1 MNDTRPASNSLV
13 HQLIHIVYTFIGMS
27 GWRLRHLN
35 LLWVVGGVASLG
47 FYAFLFGFNFF
58 GFSVEGSAVGNTA
71 VHVGFYLFTVVFYYF
86 GIIAFFKAKKNE
98 KMCREMGEEK
108 AFRSFQTLLA
118 LMFINQGLGV
128 GAMSSL
134 QLPGWE
140 FPLAHSQALAVGL
153 VLTAVGITIKVWAT
167 VLTTIDI
174 YYLKDLFVGHPVTG
188 FVEKGP
194 YKFLSNPM
202 YGVGQLHAYG
212 IAVLYESTTGVVAAG
227 LCHILIY
234 TFYYVVERPFVVRTY
249 LSGAN
254 NATN

>member
-1 MNDTRPASNSLV
+1 MNDTRPASNALH
-13 HQLIHIVYTFIGMS
+13 HQIVHIVYTFIGMS

-47 FYAFLFGFNFF
+47 FYAYLFGFDML
-58 GFSVEGSAVGNTA
+58 GVSVEGAVVGNTTA
-71 VHVGFYLFTVVFYYF
+71 HIGFYLFTVVFYYF
-86 GIIAFFKAKKNE
+86 GLIAFFGAGMHRR
-98 KMCREMGEEK
+98 MCESMGEEK
-108 AFRSFQTLLA
+108 AFRTFQTLLA

-134 QLPGWE
+134 QVPGWE
-140 FPLAHSQALAVGL
+140 FPLSHWQALAVGG
-153 VLTAVGITIKVWAT
+153 VLTAIGIIIKVWAT

-202 YGVGQLHAYG
+202 YGVGQFHAYG
-212 IAVLYESTTGVVAAG
+212 IAVLFESTTGVLAAAI
-227 LCHILIY
+227 CHVLIY
-234 TFYYVVERPFVVRTY
+234 TFYYVIERPFVVRTY

-254 NATN
+254 KTG